1 MNLGEI
7 VVRVVSSL
15 DELRVPY
22 MLTDA
27 VASSAAPF
35 DVDYNRRE
43 RMRRTHG
50 SGVRN

>member
-1 MNLGEI
+1 MTLGEI
-7 VVRVVSSL
+7 VVRVASAL
-15 DELRVPY
+15 DELRVPC
-22 MLTDA
+22 MVTGA